1 MTKRERMRSLYEKA
15 DKIVPMAEKD
25 GQVYCSF
32 EDASIL
38 NSVNAEEPQGTGM
51 QTRNP
56 DGSIAS
62 TGKRVHAIN
71 PDYFFSNRYKVKGK
85 KLHVVSGHEPTGY
98 RCIKEQR
105 SGHVFVKTIPC
116 YVIARNDKGDLVLEK
131 VITISDTEF
140 ISDFTN
146 TLDHKSMAEIL
157 PLITAYGNSGITADA
172 MPI

>member
-1 MTKRERMRSLYEKA
+1 MTREERRILYDKA
-15 DKIVPMAEKD
+15 DAIKPMAEKN
-25 GQVYCSF
+25 GQLYVSF
-32 EDASIL
+32 EEASIL
-38 NSVNAEEPQGTGM
+38 NSVNAEEGNEGTGM

-71 PDYFFSNRYKVKGK
+71 PDYFFSNRYEVKGK

-98 RCIKEQR
+98 RCIKEQK

-116 YVIARNDKGDLVLEK
+116 YVIARDEEKNLVLEK

-146 TLDHKSMAEIL
+146 TLDHKSMAEVL